1 MGINKQIFADKLLS
15 TSIPSN
21 LPITDQQ
28 KRIESLQQNAHSLL
42 PNRLYRFRT
51 CSERSFDAFDKNKL
65 WVSSADCMRTTGR
78 PKRPSLSPGISMI
91 RICRNG

>member
-28 KRIESLQQNAHSLL
+28 KRIEYRGILRARSL
-42 PNRLYRFRT
+42 RT
-51 CSERSFDAFDKNKL
+51 WDTA
-65 WVSSADCMRTTGR
+65 V
-78 PKRPSLSPGISMI
+78 
-91 RICRNG
+91 

>member
-78 PKRPSLSPGISMI
+78 PKRLLKNPGKLMI
-91 RICRNG
+91 PTCPIG